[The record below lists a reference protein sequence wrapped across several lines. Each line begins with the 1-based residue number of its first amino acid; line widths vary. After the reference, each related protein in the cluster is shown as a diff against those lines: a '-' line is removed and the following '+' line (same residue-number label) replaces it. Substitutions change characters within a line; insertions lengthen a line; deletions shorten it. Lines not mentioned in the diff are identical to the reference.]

1 MSTAI
6 FDRGCAV
13 DSDSSPD
20 TAARFRAPIKAF
32 PPRVEAAVEGLVA
45 AAPPHGPAQ
54 RDRLAAIQGGG
65 A

>member
-32 PPRVEAAVEGLVA
+32 PPRVETAVEGLVA
-45 AAPPHGPAQ
+45 DAPPRSAAQ
-54 RDRLAAIQGGG
+54 RYRLAAILGGG